1 MAIGKWDGFKMPELI
16 LSALV
21 FAAMCWF
28 VDVGK
33 LIEIISKT
41 DIPLFIAAIFVYFS
55 TTLLMSY
62 RIRLILRALGEKISF
77 LDAFKSNIGGLIASD
92 FSPGRA
98 GYFVT
103 PVILSRIAGTPLDKG
118 VVTIVAPQMVEFFIK
133 AAGATAAIFLVAFAV
148 PLISQNSLFLWIGV
162 SMMLSFCAAMW
173 LALFY
178 PPFLSFAK
186 AFSFIP
192 LVPEACSFVATM
204 QAHRQKVASV
214 ALPIILISVLVFIIK
229 GLECFLFA
237 AALGI
242 RLENLAVPPVVA
254 FMLLQPLISIFQF
267 VPIPTIA
274 GLGLS
279 EGSAVVSMSL
289 LGVAPEVAVAYVL
302 LIRGGCIIANSPGI
316 LFLSEALFSG
326 KKPSLSQIKR

>member
-1 MAIGKWDGFKMPELI
+1 MAIGKWQGFRLPELI

-21 FAAMCWF
+21 LAAMCWF
-28 VDVGK
+28 VDIGR
-33 LIEIISKT
+33 LIGIISKT
-41 DIPLFIAAIFVYFS
+41 DVPLFLAAIAVYFS

-62 RIRLILRALGEKISF
+62 RIRLILAALGEKISF
-77 LDAFKSNIGGLIASD
+77 MDALKSNMGGLFASD

-98 GYFVT
+98 GYFIT
-103 PVILSRIAGTPLDKG
+103 PVILSRLAGIPADKG
-118 VVTIVAPQMVEFFIK
+118 MVTIVAPQMVEFFLK
-133 AAGATAAIFLVAFAV
+133 AAGATAAILLVASAM
-148 PLISQNSLFLWIGV
+148 PLISQNSVFLWVGV
-162 SMMLSFCAAMW
+162 GMMLSFCAAMW

-178 PPFLSFAK
+178 PPFVSFAK

-192 LVPEACSFVATM
+192 LVPEACGFVATM

-214 ALPIILISVLVFIIK
+214 ALPIVAISVFVFLIK
-229 GLECFLFA
+229 GIECFLFA

-242 RLENLAVPPVVA
+242 RLENLAVPPVMA
-254 FMLLQPLISIFQF
+254 FMVLQPLITIFQF

-302 LIRGGCIIANSPGI
+302 LIRGGTMLANSPGAF
-316 LFLSEALFSG
+316 FLSRTLFW
-326 KKPSLSQIKR
+326 KK